1 MLIVW
6 LWVLWVYQL
15 VSTKHESTLN
25 FRLPSKRVFKIAYLN
40 VNSLSAHIDEV
51 RILQDNKF
59 LGVLAIQET
68 KLNNSD
74 TDSEF
79 YIPGFDLIRRDR
91 ISDGGVVVCF
101 YIKSSIIFLLETI

>member
-6 LWVLWVYQL
+6 LWVLRVYQF

-25 FRLPSKRVFKIAYLN
+25 FRLPSKSVFKIAYLN

-51 RILQDNKF
+51 RILQDDKF

-74 TDSEF
+74 RDSEF
-79 YIPGFDLIRRDR
+79 YIPGFDLVRRDR
-91 ISDGGVVVCF
+91 IGDGGGVVCS